1 MAGTPIDPDLALR
14 LDAIRQE
21 YGDTVR
27 IEDLGD
33 IVHALL
39 GSVSGDISAADLRLY
54 HELSSLADYIHSAR
68 AEIAALRPDEI
79 RSDFIPTATDELDA
93 IVGATEA
100 ATNTILDAAEK
111 LEGLLP
117 VLEPDIA
124 ERLTEVTTSIYE
136 SCNFQD
142 LTGQRITKVVR
153 MLKAIEERVDTLIQV
168 FGPEMTPAAQP
179 VEKAA
184 LTDEDLLNGPQ
195 LPDNATNQAEI
206 DRLLASFD

>member
-1 MAGTPIDPDLALR
+1 MAGTTMDQDLALR
-14 LDAIRQE
+14 LDAIRTE

-33 IVHALL
+33 VVHALL
-39 GSVSGDISAADLRLY
+39 GSMGGDISAADLKLY

-93 IVGATEA
+93 IVGATEQ
-100 ATNTILDAAEK
+100 ATNCILDAAEK
-111 LEGLLP
+111 LEGLAP
-117 VLEPDIA
+117 VLEPEIA

-153 MLKAIEERVDTLIQV
+153 MLKAIEERIDTMIQV
-168 FGPEMTPAAQP
+168 FGAEMAPAAEAQP
-179 VEKAA
+179 KGPV
-184 LTDEDLLNGPQ
+184 TDEDLLNGPQ